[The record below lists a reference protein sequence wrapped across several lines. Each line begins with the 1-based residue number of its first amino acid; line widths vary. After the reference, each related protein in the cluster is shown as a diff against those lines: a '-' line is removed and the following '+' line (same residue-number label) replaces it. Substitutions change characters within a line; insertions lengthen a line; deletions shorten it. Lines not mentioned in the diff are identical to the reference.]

1 MTRTLGYG
9 LNVGNE
15 KSLAEVQ
22 VLIFLLRRFIF
33 AICIVLAYDNVAL
46 GLSTLLASSMAM
58 LSLLSQQWYLWDD
71 YWISVQHLVNE
82 LFLSILCLA
91 LIVLSNAY
99 ILPYTTVDA
108 STEVFIT
115 LLVLFILFNAAVLI
129 YDLCKFLRL
138 HLLRM
143 RAIIDHRRTRYT
155 IMQVNKVTE
164 EAQAHLLRLAADGQF
179 ARKHLENSE
188 QVRLAHEKA
197 KAKRERHEAR
207 LRKREARL
215 AAK

>member
-15 KSLAEVQ
+15 NSLAEIH

-33 AICIVLAYDNVAL
+33 ALCIVLAYDNVAL
-46 GLSTLLASSMAM
+46 GLTILLASSMAM
-58 LSLLSQQWYLWDD
+58 LSLLSQQWHLWDD

-82 LFLSILCLA
+82 IFLSILCLA

-99 ILPYTTVDA
+99 ILPYTMVDA
-108 STEVFIT
+108 STEVFIA
-115 LLVLFILFNAAVLI
+115 LLVLFILFNAAVII

-143 RAIIDHRRTRYT
+143 RAIIEHRRTRYT

-164 EAQAHLLRLAADGQF
+164 EA
-179 ARKHLENSE
+179 
-188 QVRLAHEKA
+188 
-197 KAKRERHEAR
+197 
-207 LRKREARL
+207 
-215 AAK
+215 